1 MQNSSDFYFSYSSLN
16 KLLYAPVLFYNH
28 YVLGQKEDKLDSY
41 LVDGRI
47 LHCRLLQPKEFDNQ
61 FIVAMDKLPSD
72 NVKIVLDK
80 LYRDFPDISNIED
93 LELEMLTIMKDLNY
107 LQSLKTDKQRVE
119 KMLTEDNKKYF
130 TFVKNANGKTIIDS
144 MTLNRMDILVEMM
157 RANEEISDLLC
168 LNHSEFDID
177 LEVLNEIPLQYEV
190 AGYSFAGIK
199 GIIDNL
205 VINHKTK
212 QVYINDL
219 KTTGK
224 TLVDFK
230 ETIDYYNYWLQ
241 MGIYTLLIKE
251 MMVKKQIE
259 DYNINCNFVV
269 VDKYN
274 QIYCFPV
281 SINTMQEWLKKT
293 KHMLKVGDYHIKN
306 NQYSLPYELLKEKY
320 IL

>member
-16 KLLYAPVLFYNH
+16 KLLYAPILFYNH

-47 LHCRLLQPKEFDNQ
+47 LHCRLLQPNEFDNQ

-80 LYRDFPDISNIED
+80 LCRDFPDISNIED
-93 LELEMLTIMKDLNY
+93 LELEMLTVMKDLNY
-107 LQSLKTDKQRVE
+107 LQSLKTDKQRVD

-130 TFVKNANGKTIIDS
+130 TFVKNAGGKTIIDS

-157 RANEEISDLLC
+157 RTNEEIANLLC
-168 LNHSEFDID
+168 LNHSEFDTH
-177 LEVLNEIPLQYEV
+177 LEVLNEIPLQYKIT
-190 AGYSFAGIK
+190 GYSFAGIK

-251 MMVKKQIE
+251 LMVSKQIE

-281 SINTMQEWLKKT
+281 SINTIQEWLKKT
-293 KHMLKVGDYHIKN
+293 KHMLKIGDYHIKN

>member
-16 KLLYAPVLFYNH
+16 KLLYAPILFYNH

-47 LHCRLLQPKEFDNQ
+47 LHCRLLQPNEFDNQ

-80 LYRDFPDISNIED
+80 LCRDFPDISNIED
-93 LELEMLTIMKDLNY
+93 LELEMLTVMKDLNY
-107 LQSLKTDKQRVE
+107 LQSLKTDKQRVD

-130 TFVKNANGKTIIDS
+130 TFVKNAGGKTIIDS

-157 RANEEISDLLC
+157 RTNEEIANLLC
-168 LNHSEFDID
+168 LNYSEFDTH
-177 LEVLNEIPLQYEV
+177 LEVLNEIPLQYKIT
-190 AGYSFAGIK
+190 GYSFAGIK

-251 MMVKKQIE
+251 LMVSKQIE

-281 SINTMQEWLKKT
+281 SINTIQEWLKKT
-293 KHMLKVGDYHIKN
+293 KHMLKIGDYHIKN

>member
-16 KLLYAPVLFYNH
+16 KLLYAPILFYNH

-47 LHCRLLQPKEFDNQ
+47 LHCRLLQPNEFNNQ

-80 LYRDFPDISNIED
+80 LCRDFPDISNIED
-93 LELEMLTIMKDLNY
+93 LELEMLTVMKDLNY
-107 LQSLKTDKQRVE
+107 LQSLKTDKQRVD

-130 TFVKNANGKTIIDS
+130 TFVKNAGGKTIIDS

-157 RANEEISDLLC
+157 RTNEEIANLLC
-168 LNHSEFDID
+168 LNYSEFDTH
-177 LEVLNEIPLQYEV
+177 LEVLNEIPLQYKIT
-190 AGYSFAGIK
+190 GYSFAGIK

-251 MMVKKQIE
+251 LMVSKQIE

-281 SINTMQEWLKKT
+281 SINTIQEWLKKT
-293 KHMLKVGDYHIKN
+293 KHMLKIGDYHIKN

>member
-16 KLLYAPVLFYNH
+16 KLLYAPILFYNH

-47 LHCRLLQPKEFDNQ
+47 LHCRLLQPNEFDNQ

-80 LYRDFPDISNIED
+80 LCRDFPDISNIED
-93 LELEMLTIMKDLNY
+93 LELEMLTVMKDLNY
-107 LQSLKTDKQRVE
+107 LQSLKTDKQRVD

-130 TFVKNANGKTIIDS
+130 TFVKNAGGKTIIDS

-157 RANEEISDLLC
+157 RTNEEIANLLC
-168 LNHSEFDID
+168 LNHSEFDTH
-177 LEVLNEIPLQYEV
+177 LEVLNEIPLQYEIT
-190 AGYSFAGIK
+190 GYSFAGIK

-251 MMVKKQIE
+251 LMVSKQIE

-281 SINTMQEWLKKT
+281 SINTIQEWLKKT
-293 KHMLKVGDYHIKN
+293 KHMLKIGDYHIKN